1 VTGLARRRLVL
12 FLALSLLPE
21 LRAQPRPFSHQAHL
35 RLQLT
40 CVSCHPAAAGS
51 ARAEDNLLPPAR
63 ACHGCHAEAA
73 VKKPRRT
80 LVHRFS
86 HRQHVA
92 LGSVAPLLRAAVAS
106 GRYLSPPGALLE
118 QLEAAGNNACAAC
131 HRGLERSTQVSA
143 ENFPRMADCL
153 VCHDKIDPP
162 FSCET
167 CHDRSTPL
175 KPASHTPLYLDE
187 HSRRDAGL
195 DKASCAVC
203 HGRHFTCLGCH

>member
-1 VTGLARRRLVL
+1 MTGLARHKLVP
-12 FLALSLLPE
+12 FLALGLLPG
-21 LRAQPRPFSHQAHL
+21 LGAQSRPFSHQAHL
-35 RLQLT
+35 RLELT
-40 CVSCHPAAAGS
+40 CVSCHPAAAVSG
-51 ARAEDNLLPPAR
+51 RAEDNLLPPPQ
-63 ACHGCHAEAA
+63 ACQDCHSE
-73 VKKPRRT
+73 VEIKKPRRT

-86 HRQHVA
+86 HRRHAA
-92 LGSVAPLLRAAVAS
+92 LGSVAPLLRAAVES
-106 GRYLSPPGALLE
+106 GRYLSPPGALLD
-118 QLEAAGNNACAAC
+118 QLQAAGGNACAAC
-131 HRGLERSTQVSA
+131 HRGLERSACASA

-167 CHDRSTPL
+167 CHDRSAPL

-203 HGRHFTCLGCH
+203 HGRQFTCLGCH